1 MIRVHLSI
9 TEEQLQRL
17 RRQAQQRCV
26 SVAVII
32 REAIDRVTLDEE
44 IERSAGIDAL
54 LAVAGSAASGT
65 GGVATNH
72 DAVLGEGRW

>member
-1 MIRVHLSI
+1 M
-9 TEEQLQRL
+9 
-17 RRQAQQRCV
+17 